1 MPRSTPE
8 VKQTEVRR
16 HGGRHVKIMLHGDC
30 YDETAAAAHEYTET
44 HGCTFVH
51 PYDDLVTMA
60 GQGTLADEVVM
71 SGEGP
76 FDRAYVAI
84 GRRRTGRLRGVLAEK
99 ILAPHQGH
107 RRGRHRPGV
116 HENFH

>member
-1 MPRSTPE
+1 M
-8 VKQTEVRR
+8 RR

-76 FDRAYVAI
+76 LTARTSPSAAAAWPHPWRA
-84 GRRRTGRLRGVLAEK
+84 G
-99 ILAPHQGH
+99 
-107 RRGRHRPGV
+107 
-116 HENFH
+116 